1 METRPL
7 PLERIGQR
15 FSIRLHDPA
24 GGYRD
29 VVGHLKSAT
38 TLINRKGQ
46 EVSFDPEQI
55 FIWRE
60 IVERPTL
67 AGKGAPL
74 TLRVLELDQICDLTW
89 PATESIENSGWL
101 LRAAGGVTYRANSVL
116 PLAASLEAGALNNF
130 AEKFAIAQDFYR
142 ERNLSTIFQ
151 VALPTW
157 QLLSDKLL
165 SMGAVETLHGNT
177 MVTDLTSV
185 KQKIPAGIEIV
196 QSNLFDDDWLGIQPT
211 PGIEKIL
218 ARSAATYLTLVSNGK
233 TVAACRIAIANGWSS
248 LTRVYVH
255 RDFRGKG
262 LAKTLVAA
270 ALESSFEQGATKA
283 VLQVEASNAI
293 AIGVYESL
301 GFNFHHEYSF
311 LELKQPCLKFMTL
324 KVAL

>member
-142 ERNLSTIFQ
+142 ERNLPTIFQ
-151 VALPTW
+151 VALPTL

-196 QSNLFDDDWLGIQPT
+196 QSDLFDDDWLGIQPT

-218 ARSAATYLTLVSNGK
+218 AGSAATYLTLVSNGK
-233 TVAACRIAIANGWSS
+233 AVAACRFAIANGWSS

-255 RDFRGKG
+255 QDFRGKG

-293 AIGVYESL
+293 AIGVYESF

-311 LELKQPCLKFMTL
+311 LELK
-324 KVAL
+324 

>member
-1 METRPL
+1 MEIQPL

-15 FSIRLHDPA
+15 FSIRLHDPE

-29 VVGHLKSAT
+29 VVGHLKTAT

-89 PATESIENSGWL
+89 PATENIENSGWL
-101 LRAAGGVTYRANSVL
+101 MRAAGGVTNRANSVL

-130 AEKFAIAQDFYR
+130 AEKLALAQDFYS
-142 ERNLSTIFQ
+142 ERNLPTIFQ

-165 SMGAVETLHGNT
+165 SMGAIETLRGNT
-177 MVTDLTSV
+177 MVTDLNSV
-185 KQKIPAGIEIV
+185 KQKITAGIEIV
-196 QSNLFDDDWLGIQPT
+196 QSDQFNDDWLRIQPT

-218 ARSAATYLTLVSNGK
+218 SGSAATYLRLVSNGQ
-233 TVAACRIAIANGWSS
+233 TVAACRIALANGWSS
-248 LTRVYVH
+248 LTRVFVH
-255 RDFRGKG
+255 QDFRGKG
-262 LAKTLVAA
+262 LGKILVAA

-283 VLQVEASNAI
+283 VLQVEVSNAI

-301 GFNFHHEYSF
+301 GFHFHHEYSF
-311 LELKQPCLKFMTL
+311 LELK
-324 KVAL
+324 

>member
-1 METRPL
+1 METQPL

-15 FSIRLHDPA
+15 FSIRLHDPE

-29 VVGHLKSAT
+29 VVGHLKTAT

-89 PATESIENSGWL
+89 PATENIENSGWL
-101 LRAAGGVTYRANSVL
+101 MRAAGGVTNRANSVL

-130 AEKFAIAQDFYR
+130 AEKLALAQDFYS
-142 ERNLSTIFQ
+142 ERNLPTIFQ

-157 QLLSDKLL
+157 QLLSDKLR
-165 SMGAVETLHGNT
+165 SMGAIETLRGNT
-177 MVTDLTSV
+177 MVADLTSA
-185 KQKIPAGIEIV
+185 KPKISAGIEIV
-196 QSNLFDDDWLGIQPT
+196 QSDQFNDEWLGIQPT

-218 ARSAATYLTLVSNGK
+218 SSCAATYLRLVSNGQ
-233 TVAACRIAIANGWSS
+233 TVAVCRIALANGWSS
-248 LTRVYVH
+248 ITRVYVH
-255 RDFRGKG
+255 QDFRGKG
-262 LAKTLVAA
+262 LGKTIMAA

-293 AIGVYESL
+293 AIGVYESS
-301 GFNFHHEYSF
+301 GFNFHHEYSY
-311 LELKQPCLKFMTL
+311 LELK
-324 KVAL
+324 

>member
-1 METRPL
+1 MEIQPL

-15 FSIRLHDPA
+15 FSIRLHDPE

-29 VVGHLKSAT
+29 VVGHLKTAT

-89 PATESIENSGWL
+89 PATENIENSGWL
-101 LRAAGGVTYRANSVL
+101 MRAAGGVTNRANSVL

-130 AEKFAIAQDFYR
+130 AEKLALAQDFYS
-142 ERNLSTIFQ
+142 ERNLPTIFQ

-157 QLLSDKLL
+157 QLLSDKLR
-165 SMGAVETLHGNT
+165 SMGAIETLRGNT
-177 MVTDLTSV
+177 MVADLTSA
-185 KQKIPAGIEIV
+185 KPKMPAGIEIV
-196 QSNLFDDDWLGIQPT
+196 QSDQFNDDWLGIQPT

-218 ARSAATYLTLVSNGK
+218 SGCAATYLRLISNGQ
-233 TVAACRIAIANGWSS
+233 TVAVCRIALANGWSS
-248 LTRVYVH
+248 ITRVYVH
-255 RDFRGKG
+255 QDFRGKG
-262 LAKTLVAA
+262 LGKTIMAV

-301 GFNFHHEYSF
+301 GFNFHHEYSY
-311 LELKQPCLKFMTL
+311 LELK
-324 KVAL
+324 

>member
-1 METRPL
+1 MEIQPL

-15 FSIRLHDPA
+15 FSIRLHDPE

-29 VVGHLKSAT
+29 VVGHLKTAT

-89 PATESIENSGWL
+89 PATENIENSGWL
-101 LRAAGGVTYRANSVL
+101 MRAAGGVTNRANSVL

-130 AEKFAIAQDFYR
+130 AEKLALAQDFYC
-142 ERNLSTIFQ
+142 ERNLPTIFQ

-157 QLLSDKLL
+157 QLLSDKLG
-165 SMGAVETLHGNT
+165 SMGAIETLRGNT
-177 MVTDLTSV
+177 MVADLTSA
-185 KQKIPAGIEIV
+185 KPKMPAGIEIV
-196 QSNLFDDDWLGIQPT
+196 QSDQFNDDWLGTQPT

-218 ARSAATYLTLVSNGK
+218 SGCAATYLRLVSNGQ
-233 TVAACRIAIANGWSS
+233 TVAVCRIALANGWSS
-248 LTRVYVH
+248 ITRVYVH
-255 RDFRGKG
+255 QDFRGKG
-262 LAKTLVAA
+262 LGKTIMAA

-283 VLQVEASNAI
+283 VLQVEANNAI

-301 GFNFHHEYSF
+301 GFNFHHEYSY
-311 LELKQPCLKFMTL
+311 LELK
-324 KVAL
+324 

>member
-1 METRPL
+1 MEIQPL

-15 FSIRLHDPA
+15 FSIRLHDPE

-29 VVGHLKSAT
+29 VVGHLKTAT

-89 PATESIENSGWL
+89 PATENIENSGWL
-101 LRAAGGVTYRANSVL
+101 MRAAGGDTNRANSVL
-116 PLAASLEAGALNNF
+116 PLAISLEAGALNNF
-130 AEKFAIAQDFYR
+130 AEKLALAQDFYS
-142 ERNLSTIFQ
+142 ERNLPTIFQ

-157 QLLSDKLL
+157 QLLSDKLR
-165 SMGAVETLHGNT
+165 SMGAIETLRGNT
-177 MVTDLTSV
+177 MVADLTSA
-185 KQKIPAGIEIV
+185 KPKMPAGIEIV
-196 QSNLFDDDWLGIQPT
+196 QSDRFNDDWLGIQPT

-218 ARSAATYLTLVSNGK
+218 SGCAATYLRLVSKGQ
-233 TVAACRIAIANGWSS
+233 TVAVCRIALANGWSS
-248 LTRVYVH
+248 ITRVYVH
-255 RDFRGKG
+255 QDFRGKG
-262 LAKTLVAA
+262 LGKTIMAV

-301 GFNFHHEYSF
+301 GFNFHHEYSY
-311 LELKQPCLKFMTL
+311 LELK
-324 KVAL
+324 

>member
-1 METRPL
+1 MEIQPL

-15 FSIRLHDPA
+15 FSIRLHDPD

-29 VVGHLKSAT
+29 VVGHLNTAT

-89 PATESIENSGWL
+89 PATENIENSGWL
-101 LRAAGGVTYRANSVL
+101 MRAAGGVTNRANSVL

-130 AEKFAIAQDFYR
+130 AEKLALAQDFYS
-142 ERNLSTIFQ
+142 ERNLPTIFQ

-157 QLLSDKLL
+157 QLLSDKLR
-165 SMGAVETLHGNT
+165 SMGAIETLRGNT
-177 MVTDLTSV
+177 MVADLTSA
-185 KQKIPAGIEIV
+185 KPKIPSGIEIV
-196 QSNLFDDDWLGIQPT
+196 QSDQFNNEWLGIQPT

-218 ARSAATYLTLVSNGK
+218 SSCAATYLSLVSHGQ
-233 TVAACRIAIANGWSS
+233 TVAVCRIALTNGWSS
-248 LTRVYVH
+248 ITRVYVH
-255 RDFRGKG
+255 QDFRGKG
-262 LAKTLVAA
+262 LGKTIMAA

-301 GFNFHHEYSF
+301 GFNFHHEYSY
-311 LELKQPCLKFMTL
+311 LELK
-324 KVAL
+324 